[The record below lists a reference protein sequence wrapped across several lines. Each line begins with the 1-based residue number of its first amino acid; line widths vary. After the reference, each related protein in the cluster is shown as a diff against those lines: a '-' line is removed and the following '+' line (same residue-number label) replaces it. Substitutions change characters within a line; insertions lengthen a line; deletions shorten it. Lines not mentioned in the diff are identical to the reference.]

1 MEWKDELPYWD
12 AAGFGVAEAWEW
24 WLCGYGVPDAIA
36 HRDLGVLPDATLKA
50 LRHLRIPQIPE
61 NYKRWKGLN
70 EGQIRRAIDRGF
82 KSAKEFRPYEKVAI
96 DADDVRSALAEMGES
111 VSPELLV
118 KYRQLRI
125 RGLEIKQA
133 ASWMR
138 SSGVSVEEVVVFV
151 ENMLSPTDAQ
161 LWHGLG
167 LTALELSSWLK
178 MLPRLDPSSVN
189 GWRSQGID
197 AELAHWFLG
206 RKISEPDIA
215 KQWLDLAED
224 LATVEQ
230 WLHLG
235 FATPELAKNWYEA
248 YYLPEDAVAW
258 IQVGMSPLQAKL
270 WQKLGKTTED
280 AAEWKHHQLGVDE
293 ALAWLTVHPR
303 ITALVARRRRD
314 AGVKP

>member
-1 MEWKDELPYWD
+1 M
-12 AAGFGVAEAWEW
+12 
-24 WLCGYGVPDAIA
+24 PDAID

-70 EGQIRRAIDRGF
+70 ERQIRRAIDRGF
-82 KSAKEFRPYEKVAI
+82 KSAKDFRPYEKTAL
-96 DADDVRSALAEMGES
+96 DADDVRCALAEMGES

-118 KYRQLRI
+118 RYCELRA
-125 RGLEIKQA
+125 RGLEIEQA
-133 ASWMR
+133 ASWMQTLE
-138 SSGVSVEEVVVFV
+138 VLVEDVVVFV

-167 LTALELSSWLK
+167 LTALELGSWLK
-178 MLPRLDPSSVN
+178 LVPRLDPSLVN
-189 GWRSQGID
+189 GWRSRGID
-197 AELAHWFLG
+197 AELAHWFLS
-206 RKISEPDIA
+206 RKIIEPDIA
-215 KQWLDLAED
+215 KRWLGLAVDLD
-224 LATVEQ
+224 TVEQ

-235 FATPELAKNWYEA
+235 FVSPELAKDWFEA
-248 YYLPEDAVAW
+248 NYLPEDAVAW

-293 ALAWLTVHPR
+293 ALAWLTAHPR